1 MTTPAGSK
9 IFSEIIPPLSITKN
23 RASCKTLIG
32 LERFKSTQV
41 SKDVHAHQ
49 LARF

>member
-1 MTTPAGSK
+1 MTTLTGSK
-9 IFSEIIPPLSITKN
+9 IFSKIILPLSMTTN

-32 LERFKSTQV
+32 LERFKNTQV
-41 SKDVHAHQ
+41 SNDVRAHQ